1 MSCGHEAVSNGR
13 FRNYSVYG
21 ICLRSEIPLTH
32 PEPDGNPDPD
42 VTFSLRT
49 ARWFSDVRSALLDS
63 DLSNGWYDHAVLS
76 DGSVFVRWPGY
87 CEFVVSADGRAVA
100 CGLIE
105 EATAEWFQ
113 TYLLGVVLSFALLKQ
128 GHEPLHA
135 TVVIVDGK
143 GVAFFGNSGY
153 GKSTLAASFLHAGHT
168 VLTDDLLM
176 IREVDGVLCGFPG
189 PSRIKLFPH
198 IARRFQPDKITY
210 EPIDPDS
217 EKLILPLDRHEV
229 HGRPVPMHRFFV
241 LDEPE
246 DEGVGL
252 SIQTLSAREAFVAVV
267 GATFNARVRGADR
280 LQRQFVAAR
289 EWSARV
295 PVRRLVYPRSLPM
308 LDQVRA
314 AVIADVRS
322 MELRGA

>member
-1 MSCGHEAVSNGR
+1 MFGGQEAVSNAR
-13 FRNYSVYG
+13 FRNYSLYG

-32 PEPDGNPDPD
+32 PEPDGNPAPD

-49 ARWFSDVRSALLDS
+49 ARWFSDVRSGLS
-63 DLSNGWYDHAVLS
+63 DTDLFNGWYDHAVLP

-87 CEFVVSADGRAVA
+87 CEFVISADGRTVA
-100 CGLIE
+100 CGFLE

-113 TYLLGVVLSFALLKQ
+113 TYLLGVVLSYALLKQ
-128 GHEPLHA
+128 GLEPLHA
-135 TVVIVDGK
+135 TAVIVDGK

-153 GKSTLAASFLHAGHT
+153 GKSTLAASFLRAGHT
-168 VLTDDLLM
+168 VLTDDLLI
-176 IREVDGVLCGFPG
+176 IREVDGSLCGFPG

-210 EPIDPDS
+210 EPIDPES
-217 EKLILPLDRHEV
+217 EKLILPLEQHEM
-229 HGRPVPMHRFFV
+229 HRRPVPMHRFFI

-246 DEGVGL
+246 DETCGL
-252 SIQTLSAREAFVAVV
+252 SIHTLSPREAFVAVV
-267 GATFNARVRGADR
+267 GATFNTRVRGADR
-280 LQRQFVAAR
+280 LQRQFAAAR

-295 PVRRLVYPRSLPM
+295 PVRRLVYPRRLPM
-308 LDQVRA
+308 IDQVRA

-322 MELRGA
+322 MELPRA